1 MTSSTPLF
9 LTPMFLRTLIVNALG
24 NKIGVYFL
32 PKATSSIPAIAVIP
46 DKVYGSN
53 YPPPETTVS
62 GIEVVIHRPRPNAT
76 ALLNNDS
83 MRTRKWEIYLNQWDG
98 NGELNTSVEALL
110 DAFQDNQL
118 KFTSP
123 VFPEYNL
130 DAGIVPYCRIAI
142 IEKFFRIVENNI

>member
-9 LTPMFLRTLIVNALG
+9 LTPMFLRTLILNALG

-32 PKATSSIPAIAVIP
+32 PKATASIPAIAVIP
-46 DKVYGSN
+46 DKVYGVN

-62 GIEVVIHRPRPNAT
+62 GIEVVIHRPRPSAT
-76 ALLNNDS
+76 ALLGNDS

-98 NGELNTSVEALL
+98 NGELNTAVETLIDVL
-110 DAFQDNQL
+110 QDNQL
-118 KFTSP
+118 RFTSP

-130 DAGIVPYCRIAI
+130 DAGIIPYCRIAL
-142 IEKFFRIVENNI
+142 IEKYLRISEDVM